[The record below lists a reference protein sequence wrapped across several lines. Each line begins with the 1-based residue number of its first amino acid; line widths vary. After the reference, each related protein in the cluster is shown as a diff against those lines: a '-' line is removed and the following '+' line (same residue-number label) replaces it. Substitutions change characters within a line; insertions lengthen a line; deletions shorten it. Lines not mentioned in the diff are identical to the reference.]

1 VTSLDQVRDR
11 AEELLRLH
19 LGGGSWSFGFDHA
32 KTRAGQCDFAKRRI
46 TVSRHLAARFSDEDV
61 EQVLLHEVAHALS
74 GARAGHGPTWRRT
87 ARSIG
92 YTGSRLHDGPIA
104 SELAPWVGTCPAGHE
119 HYRYRTPTRP
129 LACAKCSRRF
139 DERHLITWRRQHEQ
153 AETLTH

>member
-1 VTSLDQVRDR
+1 MTSLDQVRDR

-46 TVSRHLAARFSDEDV
+46 TVSRHLAARFSNEDV

-74 GARAGHGPTWRRT
+74 GARAGHGPAWRRT

-139 DERHLITWRRQHEQ
+139 DERHLITWRRQREH
-153 AETLTH
+153 AETVTY